1 MVHMEELA
9 TGVQQ
14 VLISPLLT
22 SQCETSQ
29 LESIWGE
36 IKLDSLDE
44 GSRAQ
49 RGIAFAK
56 RHTEVRLLNLVGAQV
71 LWVIQGLAAPLP
83 QA

>member
-1 MVHMEELA
+1 MVPMKELA

-14 VLISPLLT
+14 VLTSPLLT

-44 GSRAQ
+44 ESRAR
-49 RGIAFAK
+49 RGRALAK
-56 RHTEVRLLNLVGAQV
+56 RHTEVGLLNPVGAQV
-71 LWVIQGLAAPLP
+71 LWVIQGLAAALS